1 MFLLQGGDGAS
12 EGLCQSTDER
22 NFCGCQS
29 CARPRLGLEQSGWRR
44 RLAST
49 LTPVKDSK
57 IMTQHSKSRE
67 AREVLGFMFQTVIVG
82 VELMVML
89 YIILQVTVPP
99 VHVCACVFLTFLCT
113 V

>member
-1 MFLLQGGDGAS
+1 
-12 EGLCQSTDER
+12 
-22 NFCGCQS
+22 
-29 CARPRLGLEQSGWRR
+29 
-44 RLAST
+44 
-49 LTPVKDSK
+49 
-57 IMTQHSKSRE
+57 MTQHSKSRE